1 MASKRLA
8 EQAKPNDLKGMCRAI
23 NRMAGGKVEQRAS
36 ELDSTVTSAVGSIV
50 DSALDSVVSH
60 FDSAITSTASVLSG
74 ATSDV
79 QSGLDSA
86 VSDINSNI
94 SVISNTLSAV
104 SNMAS
109 ANSVAINSVE
119 STLSSVIVSTAASL
133 VSHFDS
139 AIASTETVLSDATSG
154 VQSAVDSVETIASDA
169 YSLASDTRSLVD
181 ANEALMNSFNGIF
194 IETIDF
200 LVSESAGTVTGSLE
214 QTGGGELTQRFSDG
228 YFNLDTDPAL
238 TVDLTPYVGTDAVPK
253 SVYVYILQSSKGTI
267 VASNSGWPATEHI
280 KIATLTLQS
289 AVATGLHGSL
299 SNQNWNDHAQ
309 GTNSQGHI
317 THIEERLRKEATH
330 WESGVALSIKDAA
343 GAELPTGNSSTA
355 IELVTSV
362 GVAYQMHDH
371 VFPAIDMYVNADDDV
386 HVTNQPVADGG
397 AFFSTDDMVTDIVS
411 LQDGTSIG
419 VNKYFNLVVW
429 GIQNKTGEPSHLMVN
444 LPSGQYTVSAQAV
457 SDADG
462 FSIFTIPSQF
472 KQIGFLVA
480 RLTFRIVGGSQ
491 WTYVAIEDLRG
502 QAPNITAGVGVSTT
516 DHSLLTNLAN
526 DDHPQYALDSALV
539 SVTSVLSNATS
550 AVQSGLDSAVS
561 DLGSKITVTSDQASA
576 NSVAINSIASAVS
589 DISNSLSAV
598 SNFAQANSTAINS
611 VESTLVSVID
621 STAASLV
628 SHFDSA
634 IASTETVLSGATS
647 DARSL
652 ASAGGGG
659 GVTESHLDSTA
670 ASLVSHFDSAITST
684 EVVLSGATSDAYSL
698 ATAAPIG
705 ATTQTVNLLQA
716 DNTAA
721 KQAKID
727 AVPRYIPTGE
737 DVTFQFETSK
747 THTETAELLFRG
759 FYGGGQLFIYGDIT
773 EADATALHTTQ
784 NTIIDS
790 TTNAVHGIKVENC
803 GIFTRI
809 RNLKIIIQDANVS
822 ALIISRCN
830 RPMDILYNY
839 FAGDGKISVSN
850 GLQGVNSFTLNVQRN
865 YVSNTN
871 YGFQAN
877 QTNIYSNGND
887 DTGTAPN
894 YGLYANRLGTVGKN
908 GTQPDG
914 TIANELIAR
923 AGIILPYIDLTLT
936 GSLYLGEQTTA
947 SGDVAGFGQ
956 LWTKD
961 NSGTTELWFSND
973 AGVSTQIV

>member
-1 MASKRLA
+1 MPKRLA

-36 ELDSTVTSAVGSIV
+36 ELDSAVTSAVNSII

-74 ATSDV
+74 
-79 QSGLDSA
+79 
-86 VSDINSNI
+86 
-94 SVISNTLSAV
+94 
-104 SNMAS
+104 
-109 ANSVAINSVE
+109 
-119 STLSSVIVSTAASL
+119 
-133 VSHFDS
+133 
-139 AIASTETVLSDATSG
+139 ATSG

-181 ANEALMNSFNGIF
+181 ANEALMDSFNGIF

-200 LVSESAGTVTGSLE
+200 LVSENAGTVTGSLE

-253 SVYVYILQSSKGTI
+253 PVYVYILQSDKGTI

-299 SNQNWNDHAQ
+299 SNQNWNDHAR

-317 THIEERLRKEATH
+317 THIEERIRKEATH
-330 WESGVALSIKDAA
+330 WESGVAMSVKDAA
-343 GAELPTGNSSTA
+343 GAELSTGNSSTA

-371 VFPAIDMYVNADDDV
+371 VFPAIDMFVNADDDV

-411 LQDGTSIG
+411 LQDGTAIG
-419 VNKYFNLVVW
+419 TNKYFNLVVW

-462 FSIFTIPSQF
+462 FSIFTIPAQF
-472 KQIGFLVA
+472 KQIGFLIA
-480 RLTFRIVGGSQ
+480 RLTFRLVGGSQ

-516 DHSLLTNLAN
+516 DHSLLTNLTAN
-526 DDHPQYALDSALV
+526 DHPQYALDSALV

-550 AVQSGLDSAVS
+550 AVQSNLDSAVS

-598 SNFAQANSTAINS
+598 SNLAQANSIVINS

-634 IASTETVLSGATS
+634 IASTETVLSQATS

-659 GVTESHLDSTA
+659 VTESHLNSTA
-670 ASLVSHFDSAITST
+670 LSLATMVDSAISDVAATNLSGNASIVLHFDSAIAST
-684 EVVLSGATSDAYSL
+684 AVVLSDATSNALSV
-698 ATAAPIG
+698 ATEG
-705 ATTQTVNLLQA
+705 F
-716 DNTAA
+716 
-721 KQAKID
+721 
-727 AVPRYIPTGE
+727 G
-737 DVTFQFETSK
+737 TFVD
-747 THTETAELLFRG
+747 R
-759 FYGGGQLFIYGDIT
+759 
-773 EADATALHTTQ
+773 
-784 NTIIDS
+784 
-790 TTNAVHGIKVENC
+790 
-803 GIFTRI
+803 
-809 RNLKIIIQDANVS
+809 
-822 ALIISRCN
+822 
-830 RPMDILYNY
+830 
-839 FAGDGKISVSN
+839 
-850 GLQGVNSFTLNVQRN
+850 
-865 YVSNTN
+865 
-871 YGFQAN
+871 
-877 QTNIYSNGND
+877 
-887 DTGTAPN
+887 
-894 YGLYANRLGTVGKN
+894 
-908 GTQPDG
+908 
-914 TIANELIAR
+914 
-923 AGIILPYIDLTLT
+923 
-936 GSLYLGEQTTA
+936 
-947 SGDVAGFGQ
+947 GDVAANDFVIGDLTTDNTWYDLDFGAKGVPADAKAILLRIALQ
-956 LWTKD
+956 DDTTNKKIDFRKNGNTDTFNRATIRTQVANLTIDTDVVSPCDSNQIIEFRGANTVFTTINIVAKGWWT
-961 NSGTTELWFSND
+961 
-973 AGVSTQIV
+973 